1 MKPVGSFSKWMV
13 CGVAAA
19 AVLAVVVDAAVGK
32 AVVRTIRGTAQYS
45 DKGGELKSLR
55 VGRVLGPGA
64 SVKAGVNS
72 TVDLFLADNGPLVRV
87 TSDTTLD
94 LDKLEVDR
102 TGVDVVI
109 ETMLNLKTGT
119 IQGNVKKMADASKY
133 EVKTPYTVCAIRGTE
148 YQISADGVHHVITGS
163 VLVAYT
169 NPRTGVVTTHP
180 VNQGQTFIPPVD
192 PTNPA
197 QVPQVLPT
205 SNLPPGNPP
214 PLPPIPPPGPD
225 DGVGAPPITVVPEP
239 VEFVSPGTGTAAN
252 SAAIGLDR

>member
-1 MKPVGSFSKWMV
+1 MKPVGSFSKWMI

-19 AVLAVVVDAAVGK
+19 AVLAVVVEAAVGK
-32 AVVRTIRGTAQYS
+32 AVVRTVRGTAQYS

-55 VGRVLGPGA
+55 VGKVLGPG
-64 SVKAGVNS
+64 STVKAGVSS
-72 TVDLFLADNGPLVRV
+72 TVDLFLGDNGPSVRV

-94 LDKLEVDR
+94 LDKLEIDR

-119 IQGNVKKMADASKY
+119 IQGNVKKLADASKY

-169 NPRTGVVTTHP
+169 NPSTGVVTTHP
-180 VNQGQTFIPPVD
+180 VNQGQTFVPPVD
-192 PTNPA
+192 PRVPT

-205 SNLPPGNPP
+205 TQLPPTVPP
-214 PLPPIPPPGPD
+214 PLPPIGEPAPGPTE
-225 DGVGAPPITVVPEP
+225 PPITVVPEP
-239 VEFVSPGTGTAAN
+239 VEFVSPGTGTA
-252 SAAIGLDR
+252 SSGTAIGLNQ